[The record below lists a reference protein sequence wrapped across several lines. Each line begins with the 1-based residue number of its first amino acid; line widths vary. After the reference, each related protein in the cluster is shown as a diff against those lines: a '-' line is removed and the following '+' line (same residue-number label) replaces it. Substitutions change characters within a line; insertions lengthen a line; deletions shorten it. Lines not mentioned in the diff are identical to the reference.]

1 MSTSIRSGSANTY
14 DASLRNILLRQADL
28 ATMQDKLTSGK
39 KIVQASDDPTGAAN
53 AERAMT
59 RINRIAADQR
69 ALAAQRDTITQAEST
84 LGDVTDA
91 LQSFRSLVVSAGD
104 GANTDADRQTIV
116 KQLQGLR
123 DQIFSMANQKDTNGQ
138 PLFGA
143 LGSALAP
150 FVGPQATAPDYTFQG
165 LPGQVASSDVSIPA
179 ALDGDS
185 AFMLHPGRDAAFNIQ
200 TTLSASNGTARTTPV
215 TVETAA
221 NSATAAA
228 AGTTFKADSAYTVTI
243 DTVGLKDPATD
254 PNTGVATYTITGT
267 APDGSAVSVS
277 GNADFNYNL
286 PVTINIPDATN
297 YPGQVGVQG
306 LQINLKGDV
315 RQGDAVT
322 VTPVVSVFSV
332 LDNAIRDIGSATSSA
347 NAAQPVSEALNNIDI
362 SMGRISAV
370 RGQAGALLN
379 RADSL
384 SSNQDQRSTQ
394 LQADKSKA
402 EDLDMVSAISEFQNK
417 QTGYSAALQ
426 SYAQVQKLSLF
437 NYLS

>member
-14 DASLRNILLRQADL
+14 DASLRNILSRQADL
-28 ATMQDKLTSGK
+28 ATLQDKITAGK

-59 RINRIAADQR
+59 RIDRIATDQR
-69 ALAAQRDTITQAEST
+69 ALAAQRDTIAKAEST
-84 LGDVTDA
+84 LGDVTSA
-91 LQSFRSLVVSAGD
+91 LQSFRELVVSAGN
-104 GANTDADRQTIV
+104 GANSSSDRKTIAI
-116 KQLQGLR
+116 QLQGLR

-150 FVGPQATAPDYTFQG
+150 FVGPQATSPDYTFQG
-165 LPGQVASSDVSIPA
+165 LPGQVASSEVSIPS
-179 ALDGDS
+179 ALDGES
-185 AFMLHPGRDAAFNIQ
+185 AFMLQPGRDAAFNVQ
-200 TTLSASNGTARTTPV
+200 TTLSTSSSTARTTPV
-215 TVETAA
+215 TVETAV

-228 AGTTFKADSAYTVTI
+228 AGTTFATDSAYTITI
-243 DTVGLKDPATD
+243 NTMGLKDPATD

-286 PVTINIPDATN
+286 PITINIPDADF
-297 YPGQVGVQG
+297 PGEVGVEG

-315 RQGDAVT
+315 RQGDAMT

-332 LDNAIRDIGSATSSA
+332 MDNAIRDIGSASTSA
-347 NAAQPVSEALNNIDI
+347 GATQAVNEALANIDV
-362 SMGRISAV
+362 SMGRVSAV
-370 RGQAGALLN
+370 QGQAGALLN
-379 RADSL
+379 RADSI
-384 SSNQDQRSTQ
+384 SSNQDQRNIQ
-394 LQADKSKA
+394 LQSDKSDA
-402 EDLDMVSAISEFQNK
+402 EDIDMVTALSQSQLM

-426 SYAQVQKLSLF
+426 SYAQIQKLSLF
-437 NYLS
+437 NFIN